1 MGGGTSPGATR
12 ENGRARTAQHQQPKG
27 SKSDGADNKET
38 AMDKQPERDGTELI
52 DAILKEIGERMGRGD
67 GRLVDALRSPYNP
80 IPQPEP
86 EGRRDRINTAM
97 ALLIGGVF
105 GAAFVWLVLR

>member
-38 AMDKQPERDGTELI
+38 AMATSEMRITVSLAWWWQPYLYGIATMVFLTGMQPDMEKVQRVI
-52 DAILKEIGERMGRGD
+52 RRAIRVK
-67 GRLVDALRSPYNP
+67 V
-80 IPQPEP
+80 
-86 EGRRDRINTAM
+86 
-97 ALLIGGVF
+97 V
-105 GAAFVWLVLR
+105 